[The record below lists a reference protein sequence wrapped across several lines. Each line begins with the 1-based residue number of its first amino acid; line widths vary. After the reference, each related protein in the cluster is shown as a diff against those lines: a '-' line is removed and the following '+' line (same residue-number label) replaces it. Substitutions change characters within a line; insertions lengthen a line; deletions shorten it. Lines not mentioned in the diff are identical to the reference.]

1 MIRRLIICVFI
12 ASTAL
17 AQTPGAT
24 KKQGAATAKAP
35 SASPTPTPQATP
47 PSLLKRDEQPA
58 ELPPE
63 TPVISIKGLCP
74 AENSPAVSNKVPST
88 NDCAM
93 TVTRQK
99 FDNLVKAFNTNN
111 QAVTPAQRRNLGQ
124 SYVEL
129 LIFSEAAKAAGI
141 ENTPAFVEVM
151 RVLRMKTLGDL
162 YRNQLA
168 EQYRNPSQQEI
179 EDYYKA
185 NQEKFEGAK
194 LTRIFIPTND
204 PDPQATAEK
213 KADYQKKAPQVADD
227 IQARA
232 AKGEDMSK
240 LQKEAYTT
248 LAIAATPP
256 TTDLGLARHG
266 TFPPK
271 IEQEIFSHKAGEV
284 FRSDEGTGHMIY
296 RVDSR
301 QTSPLESVKAEI
313 TQQLFRQKMEAKT
326 KELNE
331 AVHAQYDERYFG
343 PPAAP
348 MPLKPPV
355 PPNPQGR

>member
-24 KKQGAATAKAP
+24 KKPGSTATKAP
-35 SASPTPTPQATP
+35 EASPTPQATP
-47 PSLLKRDEQPA
+47 PSLLKHDETVPY
-58 ELPPE
+58 LPPE

-74 AENSPAVSNKVPST
+74 AEDKPAITNKVPST
-88 NDCAM
+88 SDCGI
-93 TVTRQK
+93 TVTKQQ

-111 QAVTPAQRRNLGQ
+111 QNVTTAQRRNLGQ

-129 LIFSEAAKAAGI
+129 LVFSEAAKAAGV
-141 ENTPAFVEVM
+141 ENTPAFLEVM

-168 EQYRNPSQQEI
+168 EQYRNPSEQEI

-185 NQEKFEGAK
+185 NPEKFEGAK
-194 LTRIFIPTND
+194 LSRIFIPAND
-204 PDPQATAEK
+204 PDPQATAAQKE
-213 KADYQKKAPQVADD
+213 AYQKKVAQVADD

-240 LQKEAYTT
+240 LQKDAYTT

-256 TTDLGLARHG
+256 TTDLSVARHG

-271 IEQEIFSHKAGEV
+271 IDQEIFSHKAGDV
-284 FRSDEGTGHMIY
+284 FRSDEATGHMIY
-296 RVDSR
+296 KVENK
-301 QTSPLESVKAEI
+301 QTSPLDSVKAEI
-313 TQQLFRQKMEAKT
+313 VQQLFRQKMEAKT
-326 KELNE
+326 KELNS
-331 AVHAQYDERYFG
+331 AVHTEYNEKYFG
-343 PPAAP
+343 PPVTP
-348 MPLKPPV
+348 MQLKPPT
-355 PPNPQGR
+355 PPNPSR

>member
-12 ASTAL
+12 ASTVL
-17 AQTPGAT
+17 AQTPSAT
-24 KKQGAATAKAP
+24 KKQGTATKKAP

-58 ELPPE
+58 ELPPDA
-63 TPVISIKGLCP
+63 PVISIKGLCP
-74 AENSPAVSNKVPST
+74 AETAAAVSNKVPST
-88 NDCAM
+88 ADCSM
-93 TVTRQK
+93 TVTKQQ

-111 QAVTPAQRRNLGQ
+111 QNVTAAQRRNLGQ

-141 ENTPAFVEVM
+141 ENTPAYIEVM
-151 RVLRMKTLGDL
+151 RVLRLKTLGDL

-168 EQYRNPSQQEI
+168 EQYRNPSEQEI
-179 EDYYKA
+179 EAYYKA
-185 NQEKFEGAK
+185 NQDKFEGAK
-194 LTRIFIPTND
+194 LSRIFIPTND

-213 KADYQKKAPQVADD
+213 KAGYQKKAPQVADD

-232 AKGEDMSK
+232 DKGEDMSK

-256 TTDLGLARHG
+256 TTDLGLTRHG
-266 TFPPK
+266 AFPPK
-271 IEQEIFSHKAGEV
+271 IEQEVFSHKAGEV
-284 FRSDEGTGHMIY
+284 FRSDEATGHMIY
-296 RVDSR
+296 RVESR

-313 TQQLFRQKMEAKT
+313 TQQLFRQKMDAKT
-326 KELNE
+326 KELN
-331 AVHAQYDERYFG
+331 APVHAEYEEKYFG
-343 PPAAP
+343 PPITP

-355 PPNPQGR
+355 PPGANR

>member
-24 KKQGAATAKAP
+24 KKQGQGTAKAP

-58 ELPPE
+58 ELPPN

-74 AENSPAVSNKVPST
+74 AENSPAASNKVPS
-88 NDCAM
+88 NSDCSM
-93 TVTRQK
+93 TVTKQQ

-111 QAVTPAQRRNLGQ
+111 QNVTQTQRRNLGQ

-129 LIFSEAAKAAGI
+129 LIFSEAAKAAGV
-141 ENTPAFVEVM
+141 ENTPVFIEVM

-194 LTRIFIPTND
+194 LSRIFIPTSD

-213 KADYQKKAPQVADD
+213 KADYQKKVPQVADD
-227 IQARA
+227 VQARA

-240 LQKEAYTT
+240 LQKDAYTA

-256 TTDLGLARHG
+256 TTDLGLARRG

-296 RVDSR
+296 RVDSK
-301 QTSPLESVKAEI
+301 QTSPLETVKAEI

-326 KELNE
+326 KELNSP
-331 AVHAQYDERYFG
+331 VHAEYDEKYFG
-343 PPAAP
+343 PPVTP
-348 MPLKPPV
+348 MQLKPPV
-355 PPNPQGR
+355 PPNPDR

>member
-1 MIRRLIICVFI
+1 MIRRLIICLFI
-12 ASTAL
+12 VSTAL

-24 KKQGAATAKAP
+24 KKQGSAATKAP
-35 SASPTPTPQATP
+35 SATPTPTPQATP
-47 PSLLKRDEQPA
+47 PSLLNRDEKPA
-58 ELPPE
+58 ELPPNA
-63 TPVISIKGLCP
+63 PVISIKGLCP

-88 NDCAM
+88 NDCST
-93 TVTRQK
+93 TVTKQQ

-111 QAVTPAQRRNLGQ
+111 QNVTPSQRRNMGQ

-141 ENTPAFVEVM
+141 ENSPAFIEVM
-151 RVLRMKTLGDL
+151 RVLRMKTAGDL

-194 LTRIFIPTND
+194 LSRIFIPASD

-213 KADYQKKAPQVADD
+213 KADYQKKVTQVADD

-240 LQKEAYTT
+240 LQKDAYTA

-266 TFPPK
+266 AFPPK

-296 RVDSR
+296 RVDSK
-301 QTSPLESVKAEI
+301 QTSPLETVKAEI
-313 TQQLFRQKMEAKT
+313 IQQIFRQKMEAKT
-326 KELNE
+326 KELNSP
-331 AVHAQYDERYFG
+331 VHAEYDEKYFG
-343 PPAAP
+343 PPAP
-348 MPLKPPV
+348 PLQLKPPV
-355 PPNPQGR
+355 PPNKDR

>member
-24 KKQGAATAKAP
+24 KKQGAATTKAP
-35 SASPTPTPQATP
+35 SSSPTPTPQATP
-47 PSLLKRDEQPA
+47 PSLLKHDEKPA
-58 ELPPE
+58 ELPPDA
-63 TPVISIKGLCP
+63 PVISIKGLCP
-74 AENSPAVSNKVPST
+74 AENSPAVSNKVPSSS
-88 NDCAM
+88 DCGMA
-93 TVTRQK
+93 VTKQQ

-129 LIFSEAAKAAGI
+129 LIFSEAAKSAGI
-141 ENTPAFVEVM
+141 ENTPAYIEVM
-151 RVLRMKTLGDL
+151 RVLRLKTLGDL

-185 NQEKFEGAK
+185 NQDKYEGAK
-194 LTRIFIPTND
+194 LSRIFIPTSN

-213 KADYQKKAPQVADD
+213 KADYEKKVPQVADAM
-227 IQARA
+227 QARA

-240 LQKEAYTT
+240 LQKDAYTA

-256 TTDLGLARHG
+256 TTDLGLSRHG

-284 FRSDEGTGHMIY
+284 FRSDEATGHMIY
-296 RVDSR
+296 RVESR

-326 KELNE
+326 KELNSP
-331 AVHAQYDERYFG
+331 VHAEYDEKYFG
-343 PPAAP
+343 PPVTP
-348 MPLKPPV
+348 MQLKPPV

>member
-24 KKQGAATAKAP
+24 KKPGSTATKAP

-47 PSLLKRDEQPA
+47 PSLLKRDETAPD
-58 ELPPE
+58 LPPE

-74 AENSPAVSNKVPST
+74 AEQGAAVTNKVPST
-88 NDCAM
+88 SDCGM
-93 TVTRQK
+93 TVTKQQ

-111 QAVTPAQRRNLGQ
+111 QNVPPAQRRNLGQ

-129 LIFSEAAKAAGI
+129 LIFSEAAKAAGV
-141 ENTPAFVEVM
+141 ENTPAFIEVM

-194 LTRIFIPTND
+194 LSRIFIPTNN
-204 PDPQATAEK
+204 PDPQATAEQK
-213 KADYQKKAPQVADD
+213 QNYQKKVGQVVDD

-232 AKGEDMSK
+232 AKGEDMTK
-240 LQKEAYTT
+240 LQKDAYTT

-256 TTDLGLARHG
+256 TTDLSVARHG

-271 IEQEIFSHKAGEV
+271 IDQEIFSHKAGEV

-296 RVDSR
+296 KVESK

-313 TQQLFRQKMEAKT
+313 IQQLFRQKMEAKT
-326 KELNE
+326 KELNS
-331 AVHAQYDERYFG
+331 AVRTEYDEKYFG
-343 PPAAP
+343 PPVAP
-348 MPLKPPV
+348 TQLRPST
-355 PPNPQGR
+355 PNPQDR

>member
-1 MIRRLIICVFI
+1 MIRRLIICVLM

-24 KKQGAATAKAP
+24 KKPGSPATKAP
-35 SASPTPTPQATP
+35 AASPTPTPQATP
-47 PSLLKRDEQPA
+47 PSLLNRDEKPA

-74 AENSPAVSNKVPST
+74 AEDKPAVSNKVPST
-88 NDCAM
+88 SDCGM
-93 TVTRQK
+93 TVTKQQ

-111 QAVTPAQRRNLGQ
+111 QNVPLAQRRKLGET
-124 SYVEL
+124 YVEL
-129 LIFSEAAKAAGI
+129 LIFSEAAKAAGV
-141 ENTPAFVEVM
+141 ENTPAFIEVM

-194 LTRIFIPTND
+194 LSRIFIPAND
-204 PDPQATAEK
+204 PDPQATAAQKE
-213 KADYQKKAPQVADD
+213 AYQKKVAQVADD

-232 AKGEDMSK
+232 AKGEDMTK

-256 TTDLGLARHG
+256 TTDLSVARHG

-271 IEQEIFSHKAGEV
+271 IDQEIFSHKAGEV
-284 FRSDEGTGHMIY
+284 FRSDEATGHMIY
-296 RVDSR
+296 KVESK
-301 QTSPLESVKAEI
+301 QTSPLESAKAEI

-326 KELNE
+326 KELNS
-331 AVHAQYDERYFG
+331 AVHTEYDEKYFG
-343 PPAAP
+343 PPTPP
-348 MPLKPPV
+348 MQLKPPT